1 MHVQVTK
8 EGETTASII
17 HKDKSRTRGRWD
29 SFRLMCWTVLIDPK
43 NRPKD
48 TTIIKT
54 PNPDSQRYVSTEDPF
69 TPDIVLRDVAKGDVS
84 KPSNSSRSSP
94 FPHLTELELL
104 LLELFRP
111 HHIQKTR

>member
-8 EGETTASII
+8 EGETKDSII
-17 HKDKSRTRGRWD
+17 HKVNSRARGRWD
-29 SFRLMCWTVLIDPK
+29 SFRLMCWTVLIDLQ
-43 NRPKD
+43 NLPKD
-48 TTIIKT
+48 TTIIKN

-84 KPSNSSRSSP
+84 KPNSSRLGP

-111 HHIQKTR
+111 HRIQKTR